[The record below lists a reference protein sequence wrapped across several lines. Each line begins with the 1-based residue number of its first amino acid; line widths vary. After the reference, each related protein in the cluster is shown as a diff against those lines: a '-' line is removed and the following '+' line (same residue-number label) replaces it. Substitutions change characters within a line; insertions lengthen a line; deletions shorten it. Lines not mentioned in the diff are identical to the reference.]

1 MIAQGKHI
9 SLKTEIKREKDVVRR
24 NHLQRQLDGPDAI
37 AHMTSKVDEKRE
49 ARLRQTDEVARLGRR
64 NRIKAE
70 KLSKKNRL
78 KVSAEALSEAKSR
91 KLED

>member
-1 MIAQGKHI
+1 M

-24 NHLQRQLDGPDAI
+24 NHLQRQLDGPQAI
-37 AHMTSKVDEKRE
+37 AHMTNRVDEKRE
-49 ARLRQTDEVARLGRR
+49 TRLRLSDEVAKLGRN

-78 KVSAEALSEAKSR
+78 KANAEASSETKSP
-91 KLED
+91 KVEG